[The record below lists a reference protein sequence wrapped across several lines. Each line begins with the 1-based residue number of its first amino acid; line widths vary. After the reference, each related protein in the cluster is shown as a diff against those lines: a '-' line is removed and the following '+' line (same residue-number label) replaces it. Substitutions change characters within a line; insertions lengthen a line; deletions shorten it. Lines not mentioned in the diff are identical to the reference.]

1 MFFLITLLPLFN
13 LLDEKMIRYSLSSFT
28 KLYSFDIDVQSVD
41 KRKVETMKQQSP
53 FGAVPRHL
61 VGDNGP
67 SVFPGYDRSIY
78 GYAKLS
84 SVSPV
89 ETRSFHTT
97 TLTYTVGKLGLDD
110 TGAIRINW
118 RMVSDSGRPQ
128 MQDPTAENYVT
139 AASNGEGNLILEFSK
154 LVGQRPWNESLT
166 VYQRG
171 GYLKEGDVITV
182 VFGDTSGG
190 CPGMLA
196 QTFVEG
202 GRDFRITAD
211 VQATGNFVELP
222 DTQLSI
228 PIVAGPPV
236 SWHAILPSLRRP
248 GEIFHLG
255 LKAEDKWGNPTP
267 QVNEKLTF
275 RTSLPVEGLPT
286 EFDYM
291 PQDRAM
297 TLDNLRVL
305 ESGVLRIAVEI
316 DGTQVAEAGPLVV
329 KNSEIAGFWGDLH
342 GQTGET
348 VGTNTIESYLDF
360 ARNKSFLDVTS
371 HQANDFQVTSQFW
384 EHLNTLTAQYDEPGR
399 FTVFPGYEWSGNTAV
414 GGDHNVFFR
423 YEGRTIRRCSHALM
437 EDRSEIDT
445 DAHTL
450 TDLYKAFHDA
460 GEDVVMYAHVGGRY
474 ANIHYDHDTNIETAV
489 EIHSAWGT
497 FEWILT
503 DGFKLGRRV
512 GVVCNSDGHKGRP
525 GASYPGDSV
534 FGAYG
539 GLTCFLTNHNDR
551 DHIFEAQRRR
561 HHYGTTGCRM
571 HLDLNITLPEPGKL
585 FQRNPKGAPNT
596 PSAQT
601 NTAVMGDIV
610 QTNSATAEF
619 SATVC
624 AHAGIER
631 IEVRNGTRV
640 LETIRPYSTADLG
653 NRIRVLWSGAEYRG
667 RGRNTEWVGRAQF
680 DGVSISDFVTINQWN
695 PDQLFEQRGSD
706 TVIWNAVTTGNFMG
720 FDAWVSG
727 EAGNLIIDTNH
738 GGMQLDVETIGINDQ
753 IFDAG
758 GLNRQIRVFRLPA
771 EPLRREVSINKSIEL
786 DAEGDN
792 QIWVCVT
799 TEDGYQAWSS
809 PIYLFK

>member
-1 MFFLITLLPLFN
+1 
-13 LLDEKMIRYSLSSFT
+13 
-28 KLYSFDIDVQSVD
+28 
-41 KRKVETMKQQSP
+41 MKQQSP

-67 SVFPGYDRSIY
+67 SVIPGHDRSIF
-78 GYAKLS
+78 GYATLS
-84 SVSPV
+84 PVTPV
-89 ETRSFHTT
+89 ETRSFHTA

-110 TGAIRINW
+110 TGAIRITW

-128 MQDPTAENYVT
+128 MHDPTAENYVSAT
-139 AASNGEGNLILEFSK
+139 SNGEGRLVTEFSQ
-154 LVGQRPWNESLT
+154 LGGQRPWNEALT
-166 VYQRG
+166 IYQRG

-182 VFGDTSGG
+182 IFGDTSGG

-196 QTFVEG
+196 QTFTEG

-222 DTQLSI
+222 DTHLSI
-228 PIVAGPPV
+228 PVVAGPAA
-236 SWHAILPSLRRP
+236 SWHVVLPTLRRP
-248 GEIFHLG
+248 GEPFHLG

-267 QVNEKLTF
+267 QVRAKLTLHP
-275 RTSLPVEGLPT
+275 SLPVQGLPS
-286 EFDYM
+286 EIDYA
-291 PQDRAM
+291 PEDRAL
-297 TLDNLRVL
+297 TIDNLTVL
-305 ESGVLRIAVEI
+305 EPGILRIGVDI
-316 DGTQVAEAGPLVV
+316 DGVRVAEAGPLVV
-329 KNSEIAGFWGDLH
+329 KTGDTASFWGDLH

-360 ARNKSFLDVTS
+360 ARNKAFLDVTS

-384 EHLNTLTAQYDEPGR
+384 AHLNTMTARFDEPGR

-423 YEGRTIRRCSHALM
+423 TEGRTIRRCSHALM

-450 TDLYKAFHDA
+450 TDLYKAFRDTD
-460 GEDVVMYAHVGGRY
+460 EDVVMYAHVGGRY
-474 ANIHYDHDTNIETAV
+474 ANIHYDHDASIETSV
-489 EIHSAWGT
+489 EMHSAWGT
-497 FEWILT
+497 FEWVLT
-503 DGFKLGRRV
+503 DGFDLGRRV

-539 GLTCFLTNHNDR
+539 GLTCFLTDRNDR

-571 HLDLNITLPEPGKL
+571 HIDLAVTLPEPATV
-585 FQRNPKGAPNT
+585 FDRNPDAVPDS
-596 PSAQT
+596 PSVQT
-601 NTAVMGDIV
+601 STASMGDIV
-610 QTNSATAEF
+610 QTSAKTAELAV
-619 SATVC
+619 SVC

-631 IEVRNGTRV
+631 IEIRNGTRV
-640 LETIRPYSTADLG
+640 LETFRPYSAADLG

-667 RGRNTEWVGRAQF
+667 RGRNTSWIGRAQF
-680 DGVSISDFVTINQWN
+680 DGCTITDFATINQWN
-695 PDQLFEQRGSD
+695 PDLLFEQRGSD
-706 TVIWNAVTTGNFMG
+706 TVIWKAVTTGNFMG

-727 EAGNLIIDTNH
+727 EKGALEITTNH
-738 GGMQLDVETIGINDQ
+738 GGLQLDLADTGFEDTTL
-753 IFDAG
+753 DAG
-758 GLNRQIRVFRLPA
+758 GLNRTIRAFRLPEA
-771 EPLRREVSINKSIEL
+771 PLRREMTLKKTL
-786 DAEGDN
+786 DLDSDGDN
-792 QIWVCVT
+792 QIWICVT

-809 PIYLFK
+809 PVYLFR